1 MNRLLVSLFL
11 AAPLISIVT
20 SGMAQQQF
28 DGRWSVRAIPEKG
41 ACRRAHD
48 YTVVVENGVPRNAVS
63 RRTTDRATGG
73 LEPDGHVRVSLQ
85 RRRARGRDHREARGA
100 FGFRHM
106 DPCGEH
112 GLLGTLDRLQMG
124 LIRRMVNANRRARP
138 GRVPPRR
145 GRRR

>member
-11 AAPLISIVT
+11 AAPLISIGT

-85 RRRARGRDHREARGA
+85 RRRAQVAITGKLAGRSGS
-100 FGFRHM
+100 
-106 DPCGEH
+106 
-112 GLLGTLDRLQMG
+112 GTWTLAGSM
-124 LIRRMVNANRRARP
+124 ACS
-138 GRVPPRR
+138 GRWTASKW
-145 GRRR
+145 G

>member
-85 RRRARGRDHREARGA
+85 RRRAEVAITGKLAGRSGS
-100 FGFRHM
+100 
-106 DPCGEH
+106 
-112 GLLGTLDRLQMG
+112 GTWTLAGSM
-124 LIRRMVNANRRARP
+124 ACS
-138 GRVPPRR
+138 GRWTASKW
-145 GRRR
+145 G

>member
-11 AAPLISIVT
+11 AAPLISIGT

-85 RRRARGRDHREARGA
+85 RDRAQVAITGKLAGRSGS
-100 FGFRHM
+100 
-106 DPCGEH
+106 
-112 GLLGTLDRLQMG
+112 GTWTLAGSM
-124 LIRRMVNANRRARP
+124 ACS
-138 GRVPPRR
+138 GRWTASKW
-145 GRRR
+145 G

>member
-11 AAPLISIVT
+11 AAPLAPVST
-20 SGMAQQQF
+20 TGMAQQQF

-63 RRTTDRATGG
+63 RRTPDRATGG

-85 RRRARGRDHREARGA
+85 RRRAQVAITGKLAGRSGS
-100 FGFRHM
+100 
-106 DPCGEH
+106 
-112 GLLGTLDRLQMG
+112 GTWTLAGSM
-124 LIRRMVNANRRARP
+124 ACS
-138 GRVPPRR
+138 GRWTASKW
-145 GRRR
+145 G

>member
-11 AAPLISIVT
+11 AGPLISIVT

-85 RRRARGRDHREARGA
+85 RHRARVAITGKLAGRSGS
-100 FGFRHM
+100 
-106 DPCGEH
+106 
-112 GLLGTLDRLQMG
+112 GTWTLAGSM
-124 LIRRMVNANRRARP
+124 ACS
-138 GRVPPRR
+138 GRWTASKW
-145 GRRR
+145 G

>member
-11 AAPLISIVT
+11 AAPLIPVST
-20 SGMAQQQF
+20 TGMAQQQF

-73 LEPDGHVRVSLQ
+73 LEPDGRVRVSLQ
-85 RRRARGRDHREARGA
+85 RHRAQVAITGKLAGRSGS
-100 FGFRHM
+100 
-106 DPCGEH
+106 
-112 GLLGTLDRLQMG
+112 GTWTLAGSM
-124 LIRRMVNANRRARP
+124 ACS
-138 GRVPPRR
+138 GRWTASKW
-145 GRRR
+145 G

>member
-63 RRTTDRATGG
+63 R
-73 LEPDGHVRVSLQ
+73 LV
-85 RRRARGRDHREARGA
+85 
-100 FGFRHM
+100 
-106 DPCGEH
+106 
-112 GLLGTLDRLQMG
+112 
-124 LIRRMVNANRRARP
+124 
-138 GRVPPRR
+138 PRR
-145 GRRR
+145 KPRGST

>member
-48 YTVVVENGVPRNAVS
+48 YTVVVENGVSRNAVS

-85 RRRARGRDHREARGA
+85 RRRAEVAITGKLAGRSGS
-100 FGFRHM
+100 
-106 DPCGEH
+106 
-112 GLLGTLDRLQMG
+112 GTWTLAGSM
-124 LIRRMVNANRRARP
+124 ACS
-138 GRVPPRR
+138 GRWTASKW
-145 GRRR
+145 G

>member
-11 AAPLISIVT
+11 AAPLIPVST
-20 SGMAQQQF
+20 TGMAQQQF

-85 RRRARGRDHREARGA
+85 RRRAEVAITGKLAGRSGS
-100 FGFRHM
+100 
-106 DPCGEH
+106 
-112 GLLGTLDRLQMG
+112 GTWTLAGSM
-124 LIRRMVNANRRARP
+124 ACS
-138 GRVPPRR
+138 GRWTASKW
-145 GRRR
+145 G

>member
-11 AAPLISIVT
+11 AAPLISIGT

-85 RRRARGRDHREARGA
+85 RHRAQVAITGKLAGRSGS
-100 FGFRHM
+100 
-106 DPCGEH
+106 
-112 GLLGTLDRLQMG
+112 GTWTLAGSM
-124 LIRRMVNANRRARP
+124 ACS
-138 GRVPPRR
+138 GRWTASKW
-145 GRRR
+145 G

>member
-85 RRRARGRDHREARGA
+85 RRRAEVAITGKLAGRSGS
-100 FGFRHM
+100 
-106 DPCGEH
+106 
-112 GLLGTLDRLQMG
+112 GTWTIAGSM
-124 LIRRMVNANRRARP
+124 ACS
-138 GRVPPRR
+138 GRWTASKW
-145 GRRR
+145 G